1 MKFSVR
7 LLLAIIGLVF
17 AVLSVASIA
26 SGDNLLWGLDSFP
39 QTTPPGGMSIM
50 VGLAYISML
59 GSVGLMWFRA
69 FVVKHVDAQS
79 HRIALVLSL
88 VTIVLHILLIGYIR
102 LWELDKPPSQ
112 LFTAE
117 AWGVPS
123 SASSVRAVICLVLGF
138 PIQHWFARRNMAVEK
153 NRWGVI
159 LGGLIALGSLTVV
172 GHTAYQPPTW
182 ISHGMDFVHGVG
194 ASIWFGGLLGLVL
207 YLRMAFRQRENAG
220 IPARVLADFSSYA
233 LYSVIALAVSG
244 VVMATVIKDDPLE
257 RESAFAKTLILKLAL
272 LLIPLALA
280 TWNRFRLVPQMSENP
295 ESEAAWATMRRT
307 TIIEIAALVVILVV
321 TGFLVL
327 QSPVP

>member
-1 MKFSVR
+1 
-7 LLLAIIGLVF
+7 
-17 AVLSVASIA
+17 
-26 SGDNLLWGLDSFP
+26 
-39 QTTPPGGMSIM
+39 
-50 VGLAYISML
+50 
-59 GSVGLMWFRA
+59 
-69 FVVKHVDAQS
+69 
-79 HRIALVLSL
+79 
-88 VTIVLHILLIGYIR
+88 
-102 LWELDKPPSQ
+102 
-112 LFTAE
+112 
-117 AWGVPS
+117 
-123 SASSVRAVICLVLGF
+123 
-138 PIQHWFARRNMAVEK
+138 MAVEK

-207 YLRMAFRQRENAG
+207 YLRMAFRQRENSG

>member
-17 AVLSVASIA
+17 AVLSIASIM

-39 QTTPPGGMSIM
+39 QTTPPDGMGI
-50 VGLAYISML
+50 VVALAYISML

-69 FVVKHVDAQS
+69 FVVKDADAQS
-79 HRIALVLSL
+79 RRIALLLSL
-88 VTIVLHILLIGYIR
+88 VSILLHILLIGYIR
-102 LWELDKPPSQ
+102 LWELDKPASQ

-117 AWGVPS
+117 AWDVP
-123 SASSVRAVICLVLGF
+123 ADAGSVRAVICLVLGF
-138 PIQHWFARRNMAVEK
+138 PIQHWFARRDMAVEK

-194 ASIWFGGLLGLVL
+194 ASLWFGGLLGLVL
-207 YLRMAFRQRENAG
+207 YLRTAFRQRDNAAA
-220 IPARVLADFSSYA
+220 PARVLADFSSYA
-233 LYSVIALAVSG
+233 LYSVIALAISG

-257 RESAFAKTLILKLAL
+257 RESAFAKALMLKLAML
-272 LLIPLALA
+272 LVPLALA
-280 TWNRFRLVPQMSENP
+280 VWNRYRLVPHLDEDT
-295 ESEAAWATMRRT
+295 ESDAAWASLRRT
-307 TIIEIAALVVILVV
+307 TVIEVAALVVILFI

-327 QSPVP
+327 QSPIP